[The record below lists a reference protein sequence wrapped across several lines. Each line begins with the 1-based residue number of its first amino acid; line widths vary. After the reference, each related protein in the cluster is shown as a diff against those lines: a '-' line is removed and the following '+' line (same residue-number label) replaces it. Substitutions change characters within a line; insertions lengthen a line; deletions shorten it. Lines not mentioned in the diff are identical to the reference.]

1 MKYIKKVLDYRC
13 KLKQNRKEENKM
25 KNNNKNIQMT
35 TEDQKEVEKINIH
48 FKFRQNM
55 NRIKSHFGF

>member
-1 MKYIKKVLDYRC
+1 
-13 KLKQNRKEENKM
+13 M